1 MHISVQF
8 GQNHEQCDRSIT
20 FHGRVS
26 DMDTKVPERS
36 HSSEFAS
43 AIRNRRR
50 ELGLTQHE
58 LALAVGTDRRVIGR
72 LERGIGTVR
81 LEVALRAA
89 HELGLDYLP
98 RAR

>member
-1 MHISVQF
+1 MES
-8 GQNHEQCDRSIT
+8 
-20 FHGRVS
+20 
-26 DMDTKVPERS
+26 KVPERS
-36 HSSEFAS
+36 HSKQYAAAVRE
-43 AIRNRRR
+43 RRR
-50 ELGLTQHE
+50 ALGLTQQE

-98 RAR
+98 RIR